1 MKTKIIYIS
10 GGEKF
15 DMADVRTAFEEVR
28 SALGLDDDTIM
39 FGVPVDKD
47 DALADNVTETITE
60 SIPEPE
66 AIAPETT
73 ISEIETP
80 KKRGRKKVVDE
91 PKPEI
96 STELEDVEPEN
107 IEPEPE
113 HQEEKVVPILSVLG
127 GAVSEP
133 EPEAEIEIKH
143 DAVITHEIVEDEDS
157 VSETFE
163 IHDVITPDLSDETE
177 KTLEELL
184 ESMEPLQEDEEL
196 DLNDVV
202 EPTISD
208 DTDVED
214 ATLQQLAT
222 EFVENQDKIVNTTKP
237 STRGKIGKLK
247 NILPFKK
254 QKHEES
260 SLMGDLFGWAGV
272 AANDEDFSMPG
283 FFSGAK
289 K

>member
-15 DMADVRTAFEEVR
+15 DMTDVRAAFEEVR
-28 SALGLDDDTIM
+28 AALGLDDDTIM

-47 DALADNVTETITE
+47 DALADTSTETVI
-60 SIPEPE
+60 EP
-66 AIAPETT
+66 
-73 ISEIETP
+73 ISETPKIETP
-80 KKRGRKKVVDE
+80 KKRGRKKIVDE
-91 PKPEI
+91 PIKEPEI
-96 STELEDVEPEN
+96 PAEQDN

-133 EPEAEIEIKH
+133 EPEAEPEIEITH
-143 DAVITHEIVEDEDS
+143 DAVITHEIVENENS

-163 IHDVITPDLSDETE
+163 IHDVITPDLSEETE

-202 EPTISD
+202 EPQSSD
-208 DTDVED
+208 ADD

-222 EFVENQDKIVNTTKP
+222 EFIETQDKIVNTTKP

>member
-15 DMADVRTAFEEVR
+15 DMADVRAAFEEVR
-28 SALGLDDDTIM
+28 AALGLDDDTIM

-47 DALADNVTETITE
+47 DALADNVMG
-60 SIPEPE
+60 PVAEPE
-66 AIAPETT
+66 TPGL
-73 ISEIETP
+73 EIEAP
-80 KKRGRKKVVDE
+80 KKRGRKKIVDE
-91 PKPEI
+91 PTP
-96 STELEDVEPEN
+96 EPEN

-127 GAVSEP
+127 GAKSES
-133 EPEAEIEIKH
+133 EPEAEPEIEITH
-143 DAVITHEIVEDEDS
+143 DAVISHEIVENENS

-184 ESMEPLQEDEEL
+184 ESMQPLQEDEEL
-196 DLNDVV
+196 DLNDMA
-202 EPTISD
+202 ESTTSD
-208 DTDVED
+208 DIDVED

-237 STRGKIGKLK
+237 SARGKIGKLK

>member
-15 DMADVRTAFEEVR
+15 DMADVRAAFEEVR
-28 SALGLDDDTIM
+28 TALCLDDDTIM

-47 DALADNVTETITE
+47 DALADNAIEPVTE
-60 SIPEPE
+60 SIPEQ
-66 AIAPETT
+66 ETT
-73 ISEIETP
+73 APEIETP
-80 KKRGRKKVVDE
+80 KKRGRKKIVDE
-91 PKPEI
+91 PTPEP
-96 STELEDVEPEN
+96 EVPAEPEN

-133 EPEAEIEIKH
+133 EPEAEPEIEITH
-143 DAVITHEIVEDEDS
+143 DAVITHEIVENENS

-163 IHDVITPDLSDETE
+163 IHDVITPELSDETE

-202 EPTISD
+202 EPTTS